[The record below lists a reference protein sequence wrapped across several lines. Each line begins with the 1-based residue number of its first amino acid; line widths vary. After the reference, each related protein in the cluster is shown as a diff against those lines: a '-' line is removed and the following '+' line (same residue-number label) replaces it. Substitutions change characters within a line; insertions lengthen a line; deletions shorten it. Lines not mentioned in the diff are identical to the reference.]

1 MEGNESFRNVVF
13 GTVLVSYQEASIELV
28 FTAPRA
34 EVIQIREIEEMAATA
49 TAAAPGAD
57 FHYGNAAGGGA
68 GYNGAGGPPGAFPG
82 GYGGAPGGYGGYGA
96 PGYGG
101 YGGYGY
107 MDTQSP
113 LDAEIQVVIRE
124 IHNEQ
129 QLMEQGGEWGEQFK
143 NAKRLLAAEADKL
156 ENSIDPE
163 WLEVDIAKPIKVSK
177 KVLIP
182 NFRHPHFN
190 FVGKILGPKGA
201 TLQAMA
207 KQFKCHIYVLGR
219 GSTKDR
225 AKEQELLQSGD
236 PQYAHYGGPLHVKVE
251 TIAPAHV
258 AYQRIAGVLE
268 QLSGTLQPTRDETF
282 DKMSNQGGGA
292 GDGGEK
298 ADGGED
304 GSEDQPG
311 GGAMRGGRGGFRGGR
326 GGERGG
332 FRGRGGDRG
341 GIQRGAYRG
350 VRGGGDRGGYRPY

>member
-1 MEGNESFRNVVF
+1 
-13 GTVLVSYQEASIELV
+13 
-28 FTAPRA
+28 
-34 EVIQIREIEEMAATA
+34 MAATA
-49 TAAAPGAD
+49 AAAAAPGAD

-268 QLSGTLQPTRDETF
+268 QLSGTLQPV
-282 DKMSNQGGGA
+282 
-292 GDGGEK
+292 
-298 ADGGED
+298 
-304 GSEDQPG
+304 GSSILFFFNCLFVL
-311 GGAMRGGRGGFRGGR
+311 RNSYN
-326 GGERGG
+326 
-332 FRGRGGDRG
+332 
-341 GIQRGAYRG
+341 IG
-350 VRGGGDRGGYRPY
+350 VLQWA

>member
-1 MEGNESFRNVVF
+1 MNAKFVSGRFRIV
-13 GTVLVSYQEASIELV
+13 EKEK
-28 FTAPRA
+28 
-34 EVIQIREIEEMAATA
+34 MAA
-49 TAAAPGAD
+49 GAGD
-57 FHYGNAAGGGA
+57 FHYGAAAGGP
-68 GYNGAGGPPGAFPG
+68 GYNGAAGGPPGAFPG
-82 GYGGAPGGYGGYGA
+82 YGGA

-101 YGGYGY
+101 YGAPAYGGYGGYGY
-107 MDTQSP
+107 ADAQSP

-163 WLEVDIAKPIKVSK
+163 WLEVDIAKSIKVSK

-236 PQYAHYGGPLHVKVE
+236 PQYAHYGGPLHV
-251 TIAPAHV
+251 
-258 AYQRIAGVLE
+258 
-268 QLSGTLQPTRDETF
+268 
-282 DKMSNQGGGA
+282 
-292 GDGGEK
+292 
-298 ADGGED
+298 
-304 GSEDQPG
+304 
-311 GGAMRGGRGGFRGGR
+311 
-326 GGERGG
+326 
-332 FRGRGGDRG
+332 
-341 GIQRGAYRG
+341 
-350 VRGGGDRGGYRPY
+350 

>member
-1 MEGNESFRNVVF
+1 MEIPILSGF
-13 GTVLVSYQEASIELV
+13 
-28 FTAPRA
+28 
-34 EVIQIREIEEMAATA
+34 
-49 TAAAPGAD
+49 
-57 FHYGNAAGGGA
+57 
-68 GYNGAGGPPGAFPG
+68 
-82 GYGGAPGGYGGYGA
+82 
-96 PGYGG
+96 
-101 YGGYGY
+101 
-107 MDTQSP
+107 
-113 LDAEIQVVIRE
+113 QVVIRE

-268 QLSGTLQPTRDETF
+268 QLSGTLQPVSSRILFFFQLFCAFYKFLIILTRDETF

-298 ADGGED
+298 
-304 GSEDQPG
+304 
-311 GGAMRGGRGGFRGGR
+311 
-326 GGERGG
+326 
-332 FRGRGGDRG
+332 
-341 GIQRGAYRG
+341 
-350 VRGGGDRGGYRPY
+350 